1 MSTQT
6 KSTLKLLL
14 VIIGMSMYVLLL
26 LCYLS
31 TDSAIIETMFLSS
44 CLVLALSIVVSYFT
58 STMYYDNDTTN
69 TPYDYTEHIE
79 YECTGAHVYED
90 LEQRMI
96 MIPYN
101 TQEDEDTLPY

>member
-31 TDSAIIETMFLSS
+31 TDSVIIETMFLSS
-44 CLVLALSIVVSYFT
+44 CLVLALSIVVSYFR
-58 STMYYDNDTTN
+58 STMMYDDNYTN
-69 TPYDYTEHIE
+69 TPDD
-79 YECTGAHVYED
+79 V
-90 LEQRMI
+90 EQFI
-96 MIPYN
+96 LLNTNPN
-101 TQEDEDTLPY
+101 TQQDEDTVHY

>member
-31 TDSAIIETMFLSS
+31 TDSVIIETMFLSS
-44 CLVLALSIVVSYFT
+44 CLVLALSIVVSYFR
-58 STMYYDNDTTN
+58 STMMYDDNYTN
-69 TPYDYTEHIE
+69 TPDDVEQFILINTNPN
-79 YECTGAHVYED
+79 TQQDED
-90 LEQRMI
+90 L
-96 MIPYN
+96 
-101 TQEDEDTLPY
+101 LPY

>member
-31 TDSAIIETMFLSS
+31 TDSVIIETMFLSS
-44 CLVLALSIVVSYFT
+44 CLVLALSIVVSYFR
-58 STMYYDNDTTN
+58 STMMYDDNYTN
-69 TPYDYTEHIE
+69 TPDD
-79 YECTGAHVYED
+79 V
-90 LEQRMI
+90 EQFI
-96 MIPYN
+96 LINTNPN
-101 TQEDEDTLPY
+101 TQEDEDLLPY

>member
-1 MSTQT
+1 MAVV
-6 KSTLKLLL
+6 LLYVAVDNQ
-14 VIIGMSMYVLLL
+14 VIDYVIMSM
-26 LCYLS
+26 S
-31 TDSAIIETMFLSS
+31 
-44 CLVLALSIVVSYFT
+44 LALSISIVVSYFR
-58 STMYYDNDTTN
+58 STMMYDDNYTN

-96 MIPYN
+96 MFTYN

>member
-31 TDSAIIETMFLSS
+31 TDSVIIETMFLSS

-58 STMYYDNDTTN
+58 STMMYDNDTTN

-79 YECTGAHVYED
+79 YECTGSHIHETI
-90 LEQRMI
+90 EQFI
-96 MIPYN
+96 LTNLN
-101 TQEDEDTLPY
+101 TQQDEDTLCN